1 MQVAWESVNGAWVVR
16 LGGRLDVSK
25 SEELEKIL
33 REMLGQEPR
42 PLIVNLEDVSYLS
55 SSGIGVLLGIF
66 RQLKGLNLKMVL
78 CQVSPAVEKLLEVVE
93 LSQVFQIF
101 DKEDQ
106 AIASVGGDGA
116 AG

>member
-16 LGGRLDVSK
+16 LGGRLDVSI
-25 SEELEKIL
+25 SDELEKIL
-33 REMLGQEPR
+33 RQMLKQEPR
-42 PLIVNLEDVSYLS
+42 PLVVNLEDVSYLT

-66 RQLKGLNLKMVL
+66 RQLKTLELKMVL

-101 DKEDQ
+101 DREEE
-106 AIASVGGDGA
+106 AVHIIGAGASS
-116 AG
+116 

>member
-33 REMLGQEPR
+33 RQMLKQEPR
-42 PLIVNLEDVSYLS
+42 PLVVNLEDVSYLS

-66 RQLKGLNLKMVL
+66 RQLKGLELQMVL

-101 DKEDQ
+101 DREGE
-106 AIASVGGDGA
+106 AIHAIGSDSVPG
-116 AG
+116 

>member
-1 MQVAWESVNGAWVVR
+1 MQVAWESVNGAWIVR

-33 REMLGQEPR
+33 RQMLKQEPR
-42 PLIVNLEDVSYLS
+42 PLVVNLEEVSYLS

-66 RQLKGLNLKMVL
+66 RQLKGLKLQMVL

-93 LSQVFQIF
+93 LSQVFRIF
-101 DKEDQ
+101 DREGDALD
-106 AIASVGGDGA
+106 AIGDAS

>member
-1 MQVAWESVNGAWVVR
+1 MQVAWESVNGAWIVR

-33 REMLGQEPR
+33 RQMLKQEPR
-42 PLIVNLEDVSYLS
+42 PLVVNLEEVSYLS

-66 RQLKGLNLKMVL
+66 RQLKGLELQMVL

-93 LSQVFQIF
+93 LSQVFRIF
-101 DKEDQ
+101 DREND
-106 AIASVGGDGA
+106 AIESIGSENP